1 VTDARAGVPQVTDCH
16 DDAAHCVTCADE
28 AIPMRVVEVH
38 ADGIAVCAA
47 DGGVE
52 DVMTDLVAPVTPG
65 ETLLV
70 HAGAALGRVA

>member
-1 VTDARAGVPQVTDCH
+1 
-16 DDAAHCVTCADE
+16 
-28 AIPMRVVEVH
+28 MRVVEVH
-38 ADGIAVCAA
+38 ADGIAVCAG

-52 DVMTDLVAPVTPG
+52 DVMTDLVAPVAPG